1 MDQLRGERH
10 ETREGERTIIREPDR
25 TIIREGGQTIIRH
38 SEDDR
43 FRYGAR
49 DVRSER
55 RGNDNVTVIMR
66 PSGDRIVTTVDENG
80 FLLRRS
86 RLLPDG
92 REIIIIDNRPRQ
104 AGFAAGLGFGG
115 FFVNLPPPV
124 LRIPRERYIV
134 ESDRADPALLYDTLI
149 APPVDVIDRRY
160 TLDEIRYSAP
170 VRDRMPRIDLNTV
183 TFDSGSWELTP
194 DQVEALAGIAEGL
207 NRAIQQNPRE
217 VFLIEGYTDAVGA
230 DVDNLSLSDR
240 RAESVAVA
248 LTQQFAVPAENL
260 STQGY
265 GEQFLKISTD
275 GPERANRR
283 VTVRRITPLLAGGV
297 Q

>member
-49 DVRSER
+49 DVRTER

-66 PSGDRIVTTVDENG
+66 PSGDRVVTTVDENG

-92 REIIIIDNRPRQ
+92 REIIIIDNRPRE
-104 AGFAAGLGFGG
+104 AGFAVGRGFGG

-124 LRIPRERYIV
+124 IRIPRERYIV
-134 ESDRADPALLYDTLI
+134 ETDRA
-149 APPVDVIDRRY
+149 R
-160 TLDEIRYSAP
+160 S
-170 VRDRMPRIDLNTV
+170 
-183 TFDSGSWELTP
+183 
-194 DQVEALAGIAEGL
+194 
-207 NRAIQQNPRE
+207 
-217 VFLIEGYTDAVGA
+217 GA
-230 DVDNLSLSDR
+230 DL
-240 RAESVAVA
+240 
-248 LTQQFAVPAENL
+248 
-260 STQGY
+260 
-265 GEQFLKISTD
+265 
-275 GPERANRR
+275 
-283 VTVRRITPLLAGGV
+283 
-297 Q
+297 